1 MIDMS
6 KRPASGTPTF
16 LDTVQGLR
24 PSKAPKIRVSPH
36 SQARI
41 KPLDAYTLHE
51 ASTCLVYEGG
61 QVVAQLKR
69 CGQRCWGVYPT
80 GMTTP
85 SAFGASALEAV
96 TTWLSARDAGRGDA

>member
-1 MIDMS
+1 MIYMS

-16 LDTVQGLR
+16 LDTAQGLR
-24 PSKAPKIRVSPH
+24 PSKASEIRVFQHP
-36 SQARI
+36 QARI

-61 QVVAQLKR
+61 QAVAQLRR

-80 GMTTP
+80 GMTIPT
-85 SAFGASALEAV
+85 AFCASALEAV
-96 TTWLSARDAGRGDA
+96 TTWLSARDGGER